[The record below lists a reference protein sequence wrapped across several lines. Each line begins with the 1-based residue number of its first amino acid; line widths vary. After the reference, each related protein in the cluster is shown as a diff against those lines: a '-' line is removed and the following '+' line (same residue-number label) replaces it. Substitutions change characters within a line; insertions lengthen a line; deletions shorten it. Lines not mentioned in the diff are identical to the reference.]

1 MPVSLRKESLR
12 MISANDR
19 LADIGPFVPAADD
32 DLIICRC
39 EEVTKGEIRKAVHAG
54 MYTLTEVRRYLR
66 CGMGLCQGQTCGR
79 LVRNI
84 IAREL
89 GRKSSELEPATG
101 RAPMR
106 PTEMKILSSEK
117 RG

>member
-1 MPVSLRKESLR
+1 MSCGCDR
-12 MISANDR
+12 SAE
-19 LADIGPFVPAADD
+19 IGPFVAAADD

-39 EEVTKGEIRKAVHAG
+39 EEVTKGEIRRAVHDG
-54 MYTLTEVRRYLR
+54 MYTLPEVRRYLR

-79 LVRNI
+79 LVQGI

-89 GRKSSELEPATG
+89 GKSPALLSPATG

-106 PTEMKILSSEK
+106 PTEMKVFGSEK
-117 RG
+117 GVGG